1 MSKLVKQFSFKE
13 WNDCCGKFCS
23 GCEIA
28 ALYKKKFGKKKGE
41 RKLREARKKIC

>member
-1 MSKLVKQFSFKE
+1 MSKLYKEFSGKE

-28 ALYKKKFGKKKGE
+28 AAFKKKYGKKKGE
-41 RKLREARKKIC
+41 RKLRKTRKKIC